1 MSLTFF
7 NPNSVFGSHGHGFG
21 GFDNEFFNTEP
32 FTSTLTT
39 HSPRYEVTQNDKQFR
54 LAVDVPGVKP
64 DKMTI
69 ELEQNGQVL
78 HLSGDRKTTKKT
90 DTSFEESEFKFDK
103 RFTLG
108 KNVDTTKMTAHLAD
122 GVLTLTAPKL
132 DKLPPTTS
140 TLTITEGEAPPLEN
154 KKDTV
159 MDNDT
164 KALAQ

>member
-7 NPNSVFGSHGHGFG
+7 NPNSVFGHGFG

-39 HSPRYEVTQNDKQFR
+39 HSPRYEVTQYEKQFR

-64 DKMTI
+64 DHLTL

-108 KNVDTTKMTAHLAD
+108 KNLDTTKMTAHLAD

-140 TLTITEGEAPPLEN
+140 AITVIEGEAPPLLKD

-159 MDNDT
+159 MDDDT
-164 KALAQ
+164 KPHAQ

>member
-7 NPNSVFGSHGHGFG
+7 NPNSIFGGHGFG

-32 FTSTLTT
+32 FTNTLTT

-64 DKMTI
+64 DHLTI

-108 KNVDTTKMTAHLAD
+108 KNLDTTKITAHLAD

-140 TLTITEGEAPPLEN
+140 SITITEGEAPPLLED

-159 MDNDT
+159 MDDDT
-164 KALAQ
+164 KPHAQ